1 MIPLAPHSKVVDEEI
16 AQFHEQL
23 GSLSTRSQIA
33 KASSYLSS
41 CGVSAEDYVRHESMR
56 LYIQSLPNAEY
67 LWREIEIFK
76 MMDETSKFFLDDA
89 EIDLPTLCELQW
101 AIQTWSHLVMAGG
114 LDMIVS
120 QHEHVD
126 MVKKRG
132 GSPAA
137 IFREYLF
144 AYKAEMD
151 FETWDEKLMNAFRLR
166 VFELDQKLR
175 RTNLEGSLPGMIIY
189 LHSKQRR
196 ATQGNS

>member
-1 MIPLAPHSKVVDEEI
+1 MI
-16 AQFHEQL
+16 
-23 GSLSTRSQIA
+23 
-33 KASSYLSS
+33 
-41 CGVSAEDYVRHESMR
+41 
-56 LYIQSLPNAEY
+56 N
-67 LWREIEIFK
+67 
-76 MMDETSKFFLDDA
+76 
-89 EIDLPTLCELQW
+89 
-101 AIQTWSHLVMAGG
+101 
-114 LDMIVS
+114 S

-175 RTNLEGSLPGMIIY
+175 RTNLECSLPGMIIY
-189 LHSKQRR
+189 LLSKQRK